1 MKLVFTREAKRDL
14 DELRAYLQPL
24 SPKGLAHV
32 VQNIEL
38 RITTGLANPRIG
50 RPTPR
55 DDVRDLVE
63 SKYGFLIPYYVSNSV
78 FYVLRIYHARRKP
91 LDYDALTLP

>member
-24 SPKGLAHV
+24 SPKGLANV
-32 VQNIEL
+32 VHSIEL
-38 RITTGLANPRIG
+38 RITNGLANPRIG

-55 DDVRDLVE
+55 GDVRELVE
-63 SKYGFLIPYYVSNSV
+63 SRYGFLIPYYLSNNV

>member
-1 MKLVFTREAKRDL
+1 VKLVFTREAKRDL
-14 DELRAYLQPL
+14 DELRAYLEPL

-32 VQNIEL
+32 VQSIEL
-38 RITTGLANPRIG
+38 RVSAELANPRIG

-55 DDVRDLVE
+55 QDVRELVE
-63 SKYGFLIPYYVSNSV
+63 SKFGFVIPYYLKGRTL
-78 FYVLRIYHARRKP
+78 YVLRVYNARRKP

>member
-24 SPKGLAHV
+24 SPKGLANV
-32 VQNIEL
+32 VQSIEL

-55 DDVRDLVE
+55 EDVRELVE
-63 SKYGFLIPYYVSNSV
+63 SKYGFLIPYYVKRNK
-78 FYVLRIYHARRKP
+78 FYVLRVYSARRKP